1 MLPLALSP
9 EPDSSLTSNGMDR
22 DTAGLTAPVTDDASS
37 LMLSSE
43 APNSRS
49 LVDSKPYNFL
59 GCYAND
65 LSFAFNEKK
74 NTHYGHLYTRGLSYL
89 EACYGACKSA
99 GYSESAAATSDFCV
113 A

>member
-9 EPDSSLTSNGMDR
+9 ELDSSLTSNGMDR
-22 DTAGLTAPVTDDASS
+22 DTVGLTAPVTDDASS

-59 GCYAND
+59 GCYANVNRWFD
-65 LSFAFNEKK
+65 GGFVSGF
-74 NTHYGHLYTRGLSYL
+74 SYQ
-89 EACYGACKSA
+89 EACYDVCKSA